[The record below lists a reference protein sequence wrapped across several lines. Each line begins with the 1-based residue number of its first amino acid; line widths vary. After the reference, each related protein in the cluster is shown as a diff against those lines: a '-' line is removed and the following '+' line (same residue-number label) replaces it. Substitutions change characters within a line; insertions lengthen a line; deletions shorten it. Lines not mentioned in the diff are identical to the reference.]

1 MNEENISL
9 QDKRYWWEWFSIF
22 SGRGAECHS
31 GECLQDGLC
40 SGKGK
45 TTHIQRVDRTA
56 AYSAE
61 GKVPGIYALMQ
72 LSSEFVDSLCV
83 TRVWQAPVSDY
94 IYHAGRHV
102 KMEEELVQVC
112 FVDKYRVWI
121 KNGKGGGGLGLA
133 SAEKPKSLRF
143 DLLVY
148 LWTCVGYFLSDSI
161 LKESHKEHRKNMSR
175 GIPVLCCGSRSML
188 RLQSL
193 PPERKCFWH
202 VYRLWDCLHFP
213 FIWVMSCSE

>member
-1 MNEENISL
+1 
-9 QDKRYWWEWFSIF
+9 
-22 SGRGAECHS
+22 
-31 GECLQDGLC
+31 
-40 SGKGK
+40 
-45 TTHIQRVDRTA
+45 
-56 AYSAE
+56 
-61 GKVPGIYALMQ
+61 MQ

-102 KMEEELVQVC
+102 KMEKELVQVC
-112 FVDKYRVWI
+112 FVDRYRVWI
-121 KNGKGGGGLGLA
+121 KSGKGGWGWQV
-133 SAEKPKSLRF
+133 PKRQKVW
-143 DLLVY
+143 DLICWCIY
-148 LWTCVGYFLSDSI
+148 EFLSDSI
-161 LKESHKEHRKNMSR
+161 LKVSHKAHRKNMNR
-175 GIPVLCCGSRSML
+175 GILVLCCGSRSML

>member
-1 MNEENISL
+1 MGVVLYI
-9 QDKRYWWEWFSIF
+9 

-61 GKVPGIYALMQ
+61 GKVPGIYAFMQ

-112 FVDKYRVWI
+112 FVDRYRVWI
-121 KNGKGGGGLGLA
+121 KNGKGGWGWQV
-133 SAEKPKSLRF
+133 PKSQKVW
-143 DLLVY
+143 DLICWCIYELVLDISY
-148 LWTCVGYFLSDSI
+148 QIQY
-161 LKESHKEHRKNMSR
+161 
-175 GIPVLCCGSRSML
+175 
-188 RLQSL
+188 
-193 PPERKCFWH
+193 
-202 VYRLWDCLHFP
+202 
-213 FIWVMSCSE
+213 